1 MLEKK
6 EQSILQ
12 NINKISKLNREKL
25 FSKHLISPT
34 NNSTIP
40 LEQSRIIQKNLVY
53 IIGLSSNLI
62 NKESELKKFE
72 YFGQYGKIIKLV
84 INKNKIYN
92 NNKSNEPNYSCHITY
107 SNETES
113 SLAILALENSIIDN
127 HLIKASYGTNKY
139 CNNFLKN
146 SICMN
151 KDCVYLHSF
160 ADSCDIL
167 TRDEMNNNKN
177 IFAYQLLMAIHLSK
191 ILTKSKRVE
200 LEKIKNIKTYF
211 PNVYSVYNK
220 DIVICYL
227 RQNINQINNIDN
239 CNNNFS
245 LNKNDNSNLTLNNIN
260 KIYCSKNKSRFNF
273 VNDKEDNNKNSIYKI
288 EVPIQ
293 VQHFISEN
301 LRYSIISRREQNEI
315 IDYYFSHSYESDDI
329 WGYLISTLNM
339 WKEFQDYPN
348 DNYSSILKNDN
359 DILIDKFN
367 TC

>member
-1 MLEKK
+1 MSESKFQK
-6 EQSILQ
+6 NNNEIIIRK
-12 NINKISKLNREKL
+12 NEKLNL
-25 FSKHLISPT
+25 NILT
-34 NNSTIP
+34 TP
-40 LEQSRIIQKNLVY
+40 LKQCRIIQKNLVY
-53 IIGLSSNLI
+53 IIGLSQEIIS
-62 NKESELKKFE
+62 KEKELRNFE
-72 YFGQYGKIIKLV
+72 YFGQYGKIIKLL
-84 INKNKIYN
+84 INKTKTYN
-92 NNKSNEPNYSCHITY
+92 LNGINGPSYSCYITY

-348 DNYSSILKNDN
+348 GNNNFGLNNDN

-367 TC
+367 TY

>member
-1 MLEKK
+1 MSEKK
-6 EQSILQ
+6 KNSSLQSI
-12 NINKISKLNREKL
+12 NKNNKINKEKQIPNNLNSPSKK
-25 FSKHLISPT
+25 
-34 NNSTIP
+34 STIP

-62 NKESELKKFE
+62 NKESELKNFE
-72 YFGQYGKIIKLV
+72 YFGQYGRIIKLV
-84 INKNKIYN
+84 INKNKIYYN
-92 NNKSNEPNYSCHITY
+92 NELNEPSYSCYITY

-113 SLAILALENSIIDN
+113 SLAIIALENSIIDN
-127 HLIKASYGTNKY
+127 HLIKASYGTTKY

-146 SICMN
+146 SKCMN
-151 KDCVYLHSF
+151 KDCVFLHSI
-160 ADSCDIL
+160 ADPCDIL
-167 TRDEMNNNKN
+167 SRDEMNENKN
-177 IFAYQLLMAIHLSK
+177 IFDYQLLMAIHLSK
-191 ILTKSKRVE
+191 ILTKIKRFE
-200 LEKIKNIKTYF
+200 LAKNKNKKTFF
-211 PNVYSVYNK
+211 PNAYSVYNK

-227 RQNINQINNIDN
+227 RQNSNQINNIDK
-239 CNNNFS
+239 CT
-245 LNKNDNSNLTLNNIN
+245 LNKNDNSYLSIINLN

-273 VNDKEDNNKNSIYKI
+273 VIDKDDNNKNSIYKI
-288 EVPIQ
+288 EVPIP

-348 DNYSSILKNDN
+348 GNCNCVLNNDN

-367 TC
+367 TF